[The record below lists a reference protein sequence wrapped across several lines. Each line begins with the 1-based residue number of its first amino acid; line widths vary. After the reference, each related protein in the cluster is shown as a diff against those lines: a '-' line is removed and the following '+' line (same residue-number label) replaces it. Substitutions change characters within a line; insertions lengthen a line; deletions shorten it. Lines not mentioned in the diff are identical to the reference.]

1 MSKLFLDLL
10 ARQGNEN
17 LEIELGNGDT
27 AVIVPETA
35 EEIAEMAAENVV
47 AETSEALE
55 EHADD
60 VEDLCD
66 KVEELEEQVE
76 ELQEVVEGAEALLQP
91 GTQWNPAAF
100 ALLYARG
107 EKLNAK
113 MSDAVVPVMGA
124 ESLADATTAELS
136 AREGLEAMGA
146 TVKKWGSQAIAFIKK
161 IWDSLI
167 SFIKGLF
174 SKATAVKNKA
184 RAVAARLEKTE
195 KLKETI
201 KLGKWN
207 AFVGAG
213 EGKSIVGSGLYA
225 LVAAAGKVASGSEGL
240 LSSPGSAAPLAAPV
254 KELSNLAAGLDSDF
268 GPSKK
273 AGGEKAVAAHQWRG
287 LTIAVGYYAGKV
299 ESFED
304 VSKACKAIRLSW
316 KVSGGAKTSGDHKVT
331 EGKDGLKKYIANANK
346 LVEGLASSKVEQQF
360 GAAKRD
366 RIIGLLKA
374 ADTKEGED
382 VGKAVNAVKSAQ
394 AALSSV
400 TTSAT
405 RLGLAIANAELDYV
419 RACL

>member
-124 ESLADATTAELS
+124 ESLADATTAELT
-136 AREGLEAMGA
+136 AREGLEAMKDTIKMRGA
-146 TVKKWGSQAIAFIKK
+146 QAIAFIKK
-161 IWDSLI
+161 IWDNLI
-167 SFIKGLF
+167 AFIKGLF
-174 SKATAVKNKA
+174 SKSTAVKNKA
-184 RAVAARLEKTE
+184 KAVAARLEKTE

-207 AFVGAG
+207 AFVGVG

-240 LSSPGSAAPLAAPV
+240 LSSPGNAGALAAPV
-254 KELSNLAAGLDSDF
+254 KELSNLAASLDSDF

-273 AGGEKAVAAHQWRG
+273 SGGEKAVALHQWRG

>member
-1 MSKLFLDLL
+1 MSKLLLDLL
-10 ARQGNEN
+10 ARQGNED
-17 LEIELGNGDT
+17 LEIELDNGDT
-27 AVIVPETA
+27 AVIVPESA
-35 EEIAEMAAENVV
+35 EEIAEMAAENVL
-47 AETSEALE
+47 AETSVELE

-100 ALLYARG
+100 ALLYTRG

-113 MSDAVVPVMGA
+113 MSDTAVPVMGA
-124 ESLADATTAELS
+124 ESLANATTAELS

-167 SFIKGLF
+167 AFIKGLF

-184 RAVAARLEKTE
+184 KAVAARLEKTE

-207 AFVGAG
+207 AFVGVG
-213 EGKSIVGSGLYA
+213 EGQPKSATGLST
-225 LVAAAGKVASGSEGL
+225 LIGAAGKVVAGSEAL
-240 LSSPGSAAPLAAPV
+240 LSSPGNAAALAGPV
-254 KELSNLAAGLDSDF
+254 KELSSAAAGLDSVF
-268 GPSKK
+268 GPAKK
-273 AGGEKAVAAHQWRG
+273 AGGDKAVAAHQWRG

-299 ESFED
+299 ETFED
-304 VSKACKAIRLSW
+304 VAKAAKAIRISW
-316 KVSGGAKTSGDHKVT
+316 KVSGGKTSGEHKVT
-331 EGKDGLKKYIANANK
+331 DGKDALKKYISDANA
-346 LVEGLASSKVEQQF
+346 LVDSIASSKVEAQY

-374 ADTKEGED
+374 ADTKDGED
-382 VGKAVNAVKSAQ
+382 VGKAVNAVKAAQ
-394 AALSSV
+394 TALSSV

-405 RLGLAIANAELDYV
+405 RLGLAIANGELDYV